1 MQRDIGLQ
9 LAGTGLKGRS
19 LLASSRWWVAPLILF
34 LLVAFVYPVAQ
45 LLALSVLNKQG
56 QLTLDHFTRFFVT
69 PVYLQVLVITLKV
82 AFWTTLLCVLV
93 GYPVAYLLARVSPNT
108 RSALVLWILMPFWTS
123 FLVRT
128 FAWVVLLGRNGAINT
143 ELRALGIVDEPLE
156 LIYSFA
162 GVMIGTTHALLPM
175 AVLTMLGAMQTID
188 HNLTKA
194 AGTLGARPSQAFWR
208 VWFPLSAPGVA
219 ASALLVFAVAL
230 GFFITP
236 ILLGSRKET
245 MIAQLILFQVE
256 EVLNWH
262 FAAAMSLVLL
272 ALTLA
277 LFYLYDRAVGIS
289 ALAGERRDEAGAKLG
304 LFGQLAGRWS
314 ARLFNALGELSA
326 RAGAA
331 KDQLLGPRL
340 AAGPR
345 WLSPLWWFS
354 IAAIIFLVV
363 PTFFLVPVSF
373 STGEFIEWPPR
384 GFSLRWYEE
393 YFGSSVWR
401 SATLRSIW
409 VAIAT
414 AVASLALGIPAA
426 LALSRPG
433 LPARSAILALIVSPL
448 ILPHIIVAIGL
459 FYVYARVGLVGTSI
473 GLVIGHTVFAVPY
486 VVITMMAAMK
496 HYDQRLDHAAWS
508 LGATRLQTVWK
519 ITLPVLRAGV
529 LAAFVFAFVRS
540 FDELTV
546 ALFISTGEAT
556 TLPKQMWSDALL
568 KINPTLAAVSTCL
581 LVFITLTILAAEY
594 LNRRR

>member
-1 MQRDIGLQ
+1 ML
-9 LAGTGLKGRS
+9 T
-19 LLASSRWWVAPLILF
+19 SSSWWVAPLVVF
-34 LLVAFVYPVAQ
+34 LVVAFVYPVAQ

-56 QLTLDHFTRFFVT
+56 EFTLDHFTRFFAT

-82 AFWTTLLCVLV
+82 AFWTTLLCVLA
-93 GYPVAYLLARVSPNT
+93 GYPVAYLLARVSPGT

-128 FAWVVLLGRNGAINT
+128 FAWVVLLGRNGAINR
-143 ELRALGIVDEPLE
+143 ELTALGIIDEPME

-175 AVLTMLGAMQTID
+175 TVLTMLGAMQTID

-194 AGTLGARPSQAFWR
+194 AGTLGARPGQAFWR

-219 ASALLVFAVAL
+219 ASALLVFAVGL

-256 EVLNWH
+256 EVLNWN

-277 LFYLYDRAVGIS
+277 MFYLYDRIVGIS
-289 ALAGERRDEAGAKLG
+289 ALAGERRDESGARQG
-304 LFGQLAGRWS
+304 LVNRVIGRGSTW
-314 ARLFNALGELSA
+314 LFNSFGELSA
-326 RAGAA
+326 QCSILTDKLLGRRRAG
-331 KDQLLGPRL
+331 R
-340 AAGPR
+340 R

-354 IAAIIFLVV
+354 IAAITFLVV

-373 STGEFIEWPPR
+373 SEGEFIEWPPR

-401 SATLRSIW
+401 DATLRSLW
-409 VAIAT
+409 VAVTT
-414 AVASLALGIPAA
+414 AFASLALGIPAA

-448 ILPHIIVAIGL
+448 VLPHIIVAIGL
-459 FYVYARVGLVGTSI
+459 FYVYAKIGLVGTSI
-473 GLVIGHTVFAVPY
+473 GLVIGHTAFAVPY

-519 ITLPVLRAGV
+519 VTLPVLRAGV

-581 LVFITLTILAAEY
+581 LVFITLTIVAAEY

>member
-1 MQRDIGLQ
+1 MRADMGLR
-9 LAGTGLKGRS
+9 ATTTGRQWTSVLT
-19 LLASSRWWVAPLILF
+19 SSRWWISPLILF

-45 LLALSVLNKQG
+45 LLALSVLNKEG
-56 QLTLDHFTRFFVT
+56 QLTLEHFTRFFAT
-69 PVYLQVLVITLKV
+69 PVYLQVLGITLKV
-82 AFWTTLLCVLV
+82 AFWTTLLCVLA
-93 GYPVAYLLARVSPNT
+93 GYPVAYLLARVSPGT
-108 RSALVLWILMPFWTS
+108 RGALVLWILMPFWTS

-128 FAWVVLLGRNGAINT
+128 FAWVVLLGRNGAINS
-143 ELRALGIVDEPLE
+143 ELSALGIIDEPME

-175 AVLTMLGAMQTID
+175 TVLTMLGAMQTID
-188 HNLTKA
+188 HNLTRA
-194 AGTLGARPSQAFWR
+194 AGTLGATPGQAFWR

-277 LFYLYDRAVGIS
+277 LFYLYDRVVGIS
-289 ALAGERRDEAGAKLG
+289 ALAGERRDEAGAKQG
-304 LFGQLAGRWS
+304 FFGRLAGRWS
-314 ARLFNALGELSA
+314 SRLFNALGELSA
-326 RAGAA
+326 RAAA
-331 KDQLLGPRL
+331 VKEQLLGSR
-340 AAGPR
+340 AASPR

-354 IAAIIFLVV
+354 IAAIAFLVV

-401 SATLRSIW
+401 SATMRSIW
-409 VAIAT
+409 VAVAT

-426 LALSRPG
+426 LTLSRPG

-519 ITLPVLRAGV
+519 VTLPVLRAGV

-581 LVFITLTILAAEY
+581 LVFITLTIIAADF